1 MSEKIKI
8 SYLTDRD
15 VEKVTTDLL
24 RHFGV
29 FDTLPVPIEQIVDK
43 KMRINVIPFPNLLDV
58 FGTNSCISGDLS
70 SLYVD
75 ERLYTSLPLQ
85 FNFAL
90 AHELGHL
97 YLHARIYKNR
107 PYSTIEGYKVFI
119 RDFDE
124 TAYAAFE
131 AQAHSFAG
139 HFLVPS
145 HHLEYHIEHERS
157 RIDGQIKKIQD
168 KSQKIEIISMVMARR
183 LSPIFQVHERPLKI
197 RMERS
202 RLIQRVFGL

>member
-8 SYLTDRD
+8 NYLTDKD

-29 FDTLPVPIEQIVDK
+29 FDSLPVPIEQIVDK

-70 SLYVD
+70 SLYID
-75 ERLYTSLPLQ
+75 ERLYTNLPLQ

-90 AHELGHL
+90 AHELGHFH
-97 YLHARIYKNR
+97 LHAHIYKNR
-107 PYSTIEGYKVFI
+107 PFSTIEGYKAFI

-139 HFLVPS
+139 QFLVPS
-145 HHLEYHIEHERS
+145 HVLEHQFELNRGG
-157 RIDGQIKKIQD
+157 IDGFIKKIPE
-168 KSQKIEIISMVMARR
+168 KS
-183 LSPIFQVHERPLKI
+183 
-197 RMERS
+197 
-202 RLIQRVFGL
+202 

>member
-1 MSEKIKI
+1 MLEKIKVE
-8 SYLTDRD
+8 YLSDRD
-15 VEKVTTDLL
+15 IEKVTTALL
-24 RHFGV
+24 NKFGV
-29 FDTLPVPIEQIVDK
+29 FETLPVPIEHIVDNK
-43 KMRINVIPFPNLLDV
+43 LALNVIPFPNLLNV
-58 FGTNSCISGDLS
+58 FDTNSCISGDLS

-75 ERLYTSLPLQ
+75 EHLYTNLLLQ

-97 YLHARIYKNR
+97 FLHDRIYKKR
-107 PYSTIEGYKVFI
+107 PFSTIEGYKMFI

-124 TAYAAFE
+124 AAYAAFE

-139 HFLVPS
+139 HFLVPG
-145 HHLEYHIEHERS
+145 HHLEYHFEHERKG
-157 RIDGQIKKIQD
+157 IDGFIKKIKD
-168 KSQKIEIISMVMARR
+168 KAQKIEIISTVMAQR

-202 RLIQRVFGL
+202 QLIQKSFDL